1 MPTAVFP
8 SAILAEFYR
17 FALLLTGRPVAAEQ
31 VMAETLVEIETQLEG
46 LRGETNRQ
54 SSLAMRIRQR
64 CLKNNA
70 ENAAPVVPRLLREPG
85 VEVEVLAIEAYI
97 LAEHIHALPEP
108 ERSALALFY
117 LDLFKAEEIAQLLKL
132 SLEDLGQ
139 TLDSAR
145 AGLRTSLRGAS
156 PS

>member
-1 MPTAVFP
+1 
-8 SAILAEFYR
+8 
-17 FALLLTGRPVAAEQ
+17 
-31 VMAETLVEIETQLEG
+31 MAETLVEIETQLEG

-117 LDLFKAEEIAQLLKL
+117 LDLFRAEEIAQLLKL